1 MKVELP
7 RQSNCQYI
15 QGKQDSLAAKAFL
28 RSSCQGSQAV
38 KAVKLSS
45 CHAVKLSCCHA
56 VMLSS
61 CQAVKLSYSQAVKQ
75 LPSCQA
81 VKLLSCQGN

>member
-1 MKVELP
+1 MKVELS

-45 CHAVKLSCCHA
+45 CHAVICHA
-56 VMLSS
+56 VI
-61 CQAVKLSYSQAVKQ
+61 LSYSQAVKQ
-75 LPSCQA
+75 LLSCQA

>member
-1 MKVELP
+1 MKVELS

-38 KAVKLSS
+38 KAVKAVKLSS
-45 CHAVKLSCCHA
+45 CHAVMLSCCHA
-56 VMLSS
+56 VMLS
-61 CQAVKLSYSQAVKQ
+61 CCHIVKLSS
-75 LPSCQA
+75 SCQA
-81 VKLLSCQGN
+81 VKLLSY

>member
-1 MKVELP
+1 MKVELS

-38 KAVKLSS
+38 KAFNRIYCIHLYLFSVSEGGVLFRLSTTTKYI
-45 CHAVKLSCCHA
+45 V
-56 VMLSS
+56 SS
-61 CQAVKLSYSQAVKQ
+61 KSISTVFI
-75 LPSCQA
+75 
-81 VKLLSCQGN
+81 

>member
-38 KAVKLSS
+38 KAVKAVKLSS
-45 CHAVKLSCCHA
+45 CHAVICHA
-56 VMLSS
+56 VM
-61 CQAVKLSYSQAVKQ
+61 LSYSQAVKQ
-75 LPSCQA
+75 LPICQA